1 MLNHTIKV
9 FLTIAWLAAVGP
21 LMAQSFEYKLTIP
34 ASPDAQLTSPDAV
47 AINSRGHVYIAN
59 SSTKAIH
66 VYDENGIQL
75 EVIYSVATPDGFT
88 PLKKPT
94 ALYVDVHDQLYIYDA
109 DAGSIFMRPVSG
121 VGKKIG
127 QKGSSKGQIDN
138 IISIAADSEGYVYA
152 LNKSKSEVAVFSPE
166 GHFVTWINGGSEPF
180 KTIVAIGVNGRN
192 ELYVLE
198 REGPT
203 VYMFNQLG
211 RLVNVDRNLNKQTQT
226 PLEESSGLAVLHT
239 GEFFVLDYLRQQ
251 LYYYDRLGDSKGTL
265 GAKGKNAPGVFE
277 NIVSIAAHNGDVTLL
292 AALDARTKQAQVFQ
306 INHKQANIVPDD
318 RALTLQYKAQASQ
331 GYHLI
336 RNGNSN
342 LMAAVMAD
350 DLTHVSLIQDRVT
363 TKIPVEFG
371 EVVDMRFD
379 RSNRLYVLDGKKNE
393 ISVFN
398 SKGTAIQ
405 KFGQDLKWKSP
416 VSLVIQ
422 PEGNIVACDESN
434 SKIHFWNQDGVLLKS
449 ISDKENAA
457 IPHPHHMETDRKG
470 QLYIWD
476 KGENTIFRTGIIGWP
491 TSPARLRVR
500 GDKAGANG
508 GEIGGFYIDPMD
520 LLHVYNKSNG
530 QLEIYSWKDAPEL
543 LYTIGFPGEGMNG
556 FSNIEIIQ
564 FDASLFEVHFLR
576 DNETD
581 LLYRFVVIPP
591 SPEDQMALDVNETQ
605 LQFTLNPIA
614 DASVTEYGL
623 LRHDEYGNDTLVY
636 RTSKPQLSLA
646 LPATEDVSLHSY
658 SAVSISPTGISK
670 GNKAVP
676 DYLSYAKALISVR
689 QYDDA
694 LIAFRNAT
702 LYMGKSPGIASY
714 ISKEMR
720 ATGQSLSA
728 KNETSKALQYLR
740 ESFLLAPNEDGSK
753 KSLQAAYF
761 HYFMQLANK
770 EEYDQ
775 LISEA
780 ERAMTQNA
788 VKPIILSAIDSL
800 SLTLSELPSEHTI
813 DKALMLQKKHAQW
826 EPNNP
831 SVNANIAHILFDLYE
846 LRRNKGVAAKEIN
859 LLLAQIQA
867 ESQLAVNGLKSA
879 GTAHFEPHLLQL
891 HVLNEFDKFADVET
905 QALKELTES
914 SYRLTPNLVKRYRAE
929 LARAYEGQEKY
940 ESAIKEY
947 EHVLSLDA
955 TDKTYQAPLA
965 EVYVKAKK
973 YDDAK
978 LLYQQMLS
986 NDMKNSTLIARI
998 GEVELLK
1005 GNYVEASFQLEKAVK
1020 MDPSNGAIY
1029 GPLARAFEGA
1039 NSAQQAILNYT
1050 IAIHYQIAHLEQ
1062 TQASNAGTKESLAAQ
1077 NQLNDYLLRCA
1088 VLNEQVG
1095 DYDAAIEKY
1104 ELLTTYNP
1112 KSAEAFY
1119 GLGKAYLSAGY
1130 VYNAEKALNTAVSL
1144 DPSKEQYTSSL
1155 DSALKLRENTS
1166 GEEVKLQ
1173 IIDLRVK
1180 DIFPSLYRNY
1190 ADVKLLPIGEVIIA
1204 NNSSQSITPTG
1215 ISIFVPELMNQ
1226 PTEIKSPALLA
1237 FSNTRVKLPAVF
1249 TDKILQSSNSK
1260 TLQLEVVVHYSINKA
1275 DKKIKQTVPIQ
1286 LMARNAITWNDKRR
1300 LGAFVSSNEEVL
1312 INYNKAAD
1320 QLFRNQPHYGLNRN
1334 LIKAMQNYTLLQHS
1348 NFVYSPDPVQSF
1360 ATVSTNT
1367 DILDYLQ
1374 YPAETIKRKSGD
1386 CDDLVAAF
1394 CGLLENAGVATAYID
1409 VPGHVFMAFNTQIPA
1424 EEMSIAGFNP
1434 LDVIISEN
1442 KVWIPVETTL
1452 LGNKDFLS
1460 AWKKG
1465 AERYYSELKQGHFPE
1480 LVSLSNARNVYVP
1493 SNYVPADFNETPP
1506 SDESVN
1512 KDYAELLKQVL
1523 AKTKKELITE
1533 MEARYLVEP
1542 NNVFVKNKFATLLA
1556 QIGEN
1561 KRAEQIFLE
1570 ALELAPE
1577 NSTVINNLGNI
1588 YYQRGNA
1595 SKAIEYY
1602 SAAAKIDSKD
1612 AEIIVNLCKANLLA
1626 GNTNEARVLFAKAV
1640 SLDPEI
1646 ETIYS
1651 SLQAQ
1656 IK

>member
-1 MLNHTIKV
+1 MLNHSIKV
-9 FLTIAWLAAVGP
+9 FLTVCWLALASQ
-21 LMAQSFEYKLTIP
+21 LAAQSFEYINTIP
-34 ASPDAQLTSPDAV
+34 ATADAQLTSPDAV

-66 VYDENGIQL
+66 VYDENGVQL
-75 EVIYSVATPDGFT
+75 EIIYSVSTREGFT
-88 PLKKPT
+88 ALKKPT

-109 DAGSIFMRPVSG
+109 DAGSIFIRPISG
-121 VGKKIG
+121 EGRKIG
-127 QKGSSKGQIDN
+127 EKGSSKGQIDN
-138 IISIAADSEGYVYA
+138 ITSIAADSEGYVYA
-152 LNKSKSEVAVFSPE
+152 LNVQKKEVSVFSPD

-180 KTIVAIGVNGRN
+180 KSVVAIGVNGRN

-211 RLVNVDRNLNKQTQT
+211 RLVNVDRNLNRQSQNV
-226 PLEESSGLAVLHT
+226 LEEALELAVLHT
-239 GEFFVLDYLRQQ
+239 GEFFILDNLKQQ
-251 LYYYDRLGDSKGTL
+251 LRYYDRLGDSKGML

-277 NIVSIAAHNGDVTLL
+277 DIISIACHHGEVTRLV
-292 AALDARTKQAQVFQ
+292 ALDAQTKQAQVFQ
-306 INHKQANIVPDD
+306 INNKPLPIVPED
-318 RALTLQYKAQASQ
+318 RALTLNYKTQASE

-336 RNGNSN
+336 RNGSSN
-342 LMAAVMAD
+342 LMAVVFAN
-350 DLTHVSLIQDRVT
+350 DLHRITLIQDHIS
-363 TKIPVEFG
+363 TKIPIEFG
-371 EVVDMRFD
+371 EIADMRFD
-379 RSNRLYVLDGKKNE
+379 RNNRLYVLDAKKNE

-457 IPHPHHMETDRKG
+457 IPHPHHLETDRKG

-476 KGENTIFRTGIIGWP
+476 KGENTIFRTGINGWP
-491 TSPARLRVR
+491 TSPAKLRVR
-500 GDKAGANG
+500 GDKAGDNN
-508 GEIGGFYIDPMD
+508 GEIGGFFIDPMD
-520 LLHVYNKSNG
+520 LVHVYNKSNG
-530 QLEIYSWKDAPEL
+530 QLEIYSWKESPEL
-543 LYTIGFPGEGMNG
+543 LYTIGYPGEGING
-556 FSNIEIIQ
+556 FAQVENIQ
-564 FDASLFEVHFLR
+564 FDASLFEHHFLHE
-576 DNETD
+576 DGTEMI
-581 LLYRFVVIPP
+581 YRFVVIPP
-591 SPEDQMALDVNETQ
+591 SPEDQMAIDVNGAD

-614 DASVTEYGL
+614 DASVIEYGL
-623 LRHDEYGNDTLVY
+623 LRHDESGNDTLVY
-636 RTSKPQLSLA
+636 RTTKPQLSLR
-646 LPATEDVSLHSY
+646 LPATDDVSLHSY

-702 LYMGKSPGIASY
+702 LYMGKSPGMASY

-720 ATGQSLSA
+720 ATGESLSA

-740 ESFLLAPNEDGSK
+740 ESFLLAPLEAGSK
-753 KSLQAAYF
+753 QSLQSAYF

-775 LISEA
+775 LIVEA
-780 ERAMTQNA
+780 ERAMNQNA

-813 DKALMLQKKHAQW
+813 DRALMLQKKHSEW

-831 SVNANIAHILFDLYE
+831 LVNANTAHILFDLYE
-846 LRRNKGVAAKEIN
+846 LRRNKGIAAKEIN

-879 GTAHFEPHLLQL
+879 GLAHFEPHLLQL
-891 HVLNEFDKFADVET
+891 HVLNEFDKFTDVES

-914 SYRLTPNLVKRYRAE
+914 SYRLTPLLVKRYRVE

-955 TDKTYQAPLA
+955 NDKSSQGPLA
-965 EVYVKAKK
+965 EVYVKAKH

-986 NDMKNSTLIARI
+986 TDRNNSTLIARI

-1029 GPLARAFEGA
+1029 GPLAKAFEGA
-1039 NSAQQAILNYT
+1039 NLAQQAILNYT
-1050 IAIHYQIAHLEQ
+1050 IAIHYQIAHVEQ
-1062 TQASNAGTKESLAAQ
+1062 TEASNAGTKESLAAQ
-1077 NQLNDYLLRCA
+1077 QLLNDYLLRCA
-1088 VLNEQVG
+1088 TLNEQVG

-1112 KSAEAFY
+1112 KSPEAFY

-1144 DPSKEQYTSSL
+1144 DPSKEQYTSTL
-1155 DSALKLRENTS
+1155 DSALKMRQNSS

-1173 IIDLRVK
+1173 IVDLKVN

-1204 NNSSQSITPTG
+1204 NNSSQSITPSG
-1215 ISIFVPELMNQ
+1215 ISVFVPELMSQ
-1226 PTEIKSPALLA
+1226 PTEIKSPAILA
-1237 FSNTRVKLPAVF
+1237 FSNARVKLPAVF
-1249 TDKILQSSNSK
+1249 TDKILQTANAK
-1260 TLQLEVVVHYSINKA
+1260 TLQLEVVVHYSMNKA

-1286 LMARNAITWNDKRR
+1286 LMARNAITWSDKRR
-1300 LGAFVSSNEEVL
+1300 LGAFVSSNEEAL
-1312 INYNKAAD
+1312 INYNKAGD
-1320 QLFRNQPHYGLNRN
+1320 QIFRNQPHYGLNRN
-1334 LIKAMQNYTLLQHS
+1334 LIKAMQNYTLLNHS

-1367 DILDYLQ
+1367 DIMDYLQ

-1386 CDDLVAAF
+1386 CDDLVAAY
-1394 CGLLENAGVATAYID
+1394 CGVLENAGIATAYID

-1424 EEMSIAGFNP
+1424 EEMSLAGFNP

-1442 KVWIPVETTL
+1442 KVWIPIETTL
-1452 LGNKDFLS
+1452 LGNKDFLV

-1480 LVSLSNARNVYVP
+1480 LVSLSNARNVYVS
-1493 SNYVPADFNETPP
+1493 SNYVPADFAETPP
-1506 SDESVN
+1506 SDESVS

-1561 KRAEQIFLE
+1561 KQAEQIFLE

-1602 SAAAKIDSKD
+1602 GAASKIDTKD

-1651 SLQAQ
+1651 SLQSQ

>member
-1 MLNHTIKV
+1 MLKPFFKV
-9 FLTIAWLAAVGP
+9 FVTISLLVITGQLA
-21 LMAQSFEYKLTIP
+21 AQSFEYKTSIP
-34 ASPDAQLTSPDAV
+34 ATADPQLTSPDAV

-66 VYDENGIQL
+66 VYDETGVQL
-75 EVIYSVATPDGFT
+75 EVIYSVATSGGFT
-88 PLKKPT
+88 ALKKPT
-94 ALYVDVHDQLYIYDA
+94 ALYIDVYDQLYIYDA
-109 DAGSIFMRPVSG
+109 DAGTIFIRPVSG
-121 VGKKIG
+121 EGRKIG
-127 QKGSSKGQIDN
+127 QKGSAKGQIDN

-152 LNKSKSEVAVFSPE
+152 LNGSKKEVAVFSPE
-166 GHFVTWINGGSEPF
+166 GNFITWINGGSEPF
-180 KTIVAIGVNGRN
+180 KTVVAIGVNGRN

-211 RLVNVDRNLNKQTQT
+211 RLVNVDRNLNRQSQSL
-226 PLEESSGLAVLHT
+226 LEEASGLAVIHT

-251 LYYYDRLGDSKGTL
+251 LFYYDRLGDSKGTL

-277 NIVSIAAHNGDVTLL
+277 NIVSIAAHNGEVTLL
-292 AALDARTKQAQVFQ
+292 AALDARTKQAQIFQ
-306 INHKQANIVPDD
+306 INHKHANIVPDD
-318 RALTLQYKAQASQ
+318 RALTLQYKTQASR
-331 GYHLI
+331 GYRLI
-336 RNGNSN
+336 RNGSSN
-342 LMAAVMAD
+342 LMATVLAD
-350 DLTHVSLIQDRVT
+350 DPTHITLSQDQIA

-371 EVVDMRFD
+371 DIADMRFD
-379 RSNRLYVLDGKKNE
+379 RNNRLYVLDAKKNE

-434 SKIHFWNQDGVLLKS
+434 SKIHFWNQDGVLVKS
-449 ISDKENAA
+449 ISDKENVA
-457 IPHPHHMETDRKG
+457 IPHPHHLETDRKG

-476 KGENTIFRTGIIGWP
+476 KGENTIFRTGINGWP
-491 TSPARLRVR
+491 TSPAKLRVR
-500 GDKAGANG
+500 GEKAGENS

-543 LYTIGFPGEGMNG
+543 LYTIGFPGEGVNG
-556 FSNIEIIQ
+556 FSKIENIQ

-576 DNETD
+576 EDDTD

-591 SPEDQMALDVNETQ
+591 SPEDQMALDVNGTQ
-605 LQFTLNPIA
+605 LQFTLNPVA
-614 DASVTEYGL
+614 DASVMEYGL
-623 LRHDEYGNDTLVY
+623 LRHDENGHDSIVY
-636 RTSKPQLSLA
+636 RTTKPQLIMG

-694 LIAFRNAT
+694 LLAFRNAS
-702 LYMGKSPGIASY
+702 LYMGKSPGIAQY
-714 ISKEMR
+714 ISTEMR
-720 ATGQSLSA
+720 ATGEALSA

-740 ESFLLAPNEDGSK
+740 ESFMLAPDDLGSK
-753 KSLQAAYF
+753 KSLQSAYF

-780 ERAMTQNA
+780 ERAMNQNA

-813 DKALMLQKKHAQW
+813 DRALMLQKKHAQW

-846 LRRNKGVAAKEIN
+846 LRRNQGVAAKEIN

-879 GTAHFEPHLLQL
+879 GAAHFEPHLMQL
-891 HVLNEFDKFADVET
+891 HVLNEFDKYAEVET
-905 QALKELTES
+905 QALRELTES
-914 SYRLTPNLVKRYRAE
+914 SYRLTPIFVKRYRAE
-929 LARAYEGQEKY
+929 LAKAYEGQEKY

-955 TDKTYQAPLA
+955 NDKTYQARLA
-965 EVYVKAKK
+965 EVYLKAKK

-986 NDMKNSTLIARI
+986 ADLKNSTLIARI
-998 GEVELLK
+998 GEIELLK

-1039 NSAQQAILNYT
+1039 NSAQQAILNYN
-1050 IAIHYQIAHLEQ
+1050 IAIHYQIIHLEQ
-1062 TQASNAGTKESLAAQ
+1062 TQASNAGTKESEAAQ
-1077 NQLNDYLLRCA
+1077 AKLNDYLLHCA
-1088 VLNEQVG
+1088 ILNEQVG

-1104 ELLTTYNP
+1104 ELLTQHNP

-1144 DPSKEQYTSSL
+1144 DPSKEQYTYSL
-1155 DSALKLRENTS
+1155 DNALKMRQSNT

-1173 IIDLRVK
+1173 IIDLKVQ

-1190 ADVKLLPIGEVIIA
+1190 ADVRLLPIGEVVIA

-1215 ISIFVPELMNQ
+1215 ISIFVSELMNQ

-1249 TDKILQSSNSK
+1249 TDKILQSSNAS

-1286 LMARNAITWNDKRR
+1286 LMARNAITWSDKRR
-1300 LGAFVSSNEEVL
+1300 LGAFVSSNEEAL
-1312 INYNKAAD
+1312 INYNKAGD
-1320 QLFRNQPHYGLNRN
+1320 LFFRNQPHYGLNRN
-1334 LIKAMQNYTLLQHS
+1334 LIKAMQCYTLLNHS

-1374 YPAETIKRKSGD
+1374 YPTETIKRKSGD

-1394 CGLLENAGVATAYID
+1394 CGILENAGVATAYID

-1452 LGNKDFLS
+1452 LGTKDFLT

-1465 AERYYSELKQGHFPE
+1465 AERYYNELKQGRFPE
-1480 LVSLSNARNVYVP
+1480 LVTLSSAHNVYVA
-1493 SNYVPADFNETPP
+1493 SNYVPSDFNAVPP
-1506 SDESVN
+1506 TDESVN

-1588 YYQRGNA
+1588 YFQRGNA

-1602 SAAAKIDSKD
+1602 SAASKIDTKD
-1612 AEIIVNLCKANLLA
+1612 AEIIVNLCKANLLG

-1651 SLQAQ
+1651 SLQQQ